1 MWRSWGRVLS
11 KLVLDFQMPDR
22 YDKQTITTLIRAIC
36 NQVNT
41 LSEGKIQAN
50 YQATTVVPGSSVA
63 AQVGDKVWDSN
74 TTVRSG
80 TIAGAVGNYVRLGWV
95 CTVADPVNPTWQ
107 EMRVGIG

>member
-1 MWRSWGRVLS
+1 MS
-11 KLVLDFQMPDR
+11 KLVLDFKVPDK
-22 YDKQTITTLIRAIC
+22 YDKQVVTDIVRAIC

-80 TIAGAVGNYVRLGWV
+80 TIAGAVGNYIRLGWV
-95 CTVADPVNPTWQ
+95 CIVSDPVTPTWR
-107 EMRVGIG
+107 EIRVGVEV